1 MGKEQ
6 QSTNA
11 TRLRGAKVADVMSSP
26 LVTCLPSVPLQDVAA
41 LMTGHRIHAV
51 VVLGGAA
58 APGGEDEEWGV
69 ISELDLI
76 GGASL
81 AVPDVPAGQVAAT
94 PPVVVGP
101 EESLERAAMMMAE
114 YQVTHLIAV
123 EDRRAVGIVSALDIA
138 RALVPAPAEAGGNGE
153 RRAVGASSGGA
164 PGDRL
169 VIRGHH
175 LGEPDRDAEILE
187 ARGSGGGPPYL
198 VRWEDSG
205 AVSLLYPGSDARI
218 QKLGSR

>member
-1 MGKEQ
+1 MGTER

-11 TRLRGAKVADVMSSP
+11 TGLRGAKVADVMSSP
-26 LVTCLPSVPLQDVAA
+26 LVTCSPSIALQDVAA

-51 VVLGGAA
+51 VVLAGAP

-81 AVPDVPAGQVAAT
+81 ADPDVPAGQVAAT

-114 YQVTHLIAV
+114 YQLTHLIAV
-123 EDRRAVGIVSALDIA
+123 EDGRAVGIVSALDVA
-138 RALVPAPAEAGGNGE
+138 RALVPLTEAGGNGE
-153 RRAVGASSGGA
+153 RRAVGASRDGA

-169 VIRGHH
+169 VIQGHH
-175 LGEPDRDAEILE
+175 VGEPDRDAEILE

-198 VRWEDSG
+198 VRWEDGG

-218 QKLGSR
+218 ERTGNR